1 MTLLELTQLLRKRLK
16 VVIALPLVCALAA
29 AVFCFGFMPDT
40 YTSSTSMYVLTKS
53 ADEQGSVSNADLS
66 ASQMLTNDVASLI
79 TSDRV
84 LKDAAASVNMK
95 SLADY
100 DIKVTSETTTRVLSV
115 SVTGADAQSTSII
128 ANALAKSVSK
138 VAQDVMDVQSVNVID
153 EAAVPEDPS
162 GPNRALYTLIAL
174 FGGLFVAIALVVLRD
189 MMNTKVRGAD
199 DLEKLLDLPVIG
211 RIPSVKGGE

>member
-1 MTLLELTQLLRKRLK
+1 MTLLDLIQLLRKRLK
-16 VVIALPLVCALAA
+16 VVIALPLACALAA
-29 AVFCFGFMPDT
+29 AAFCFGFMPDT
-40 YTSSTSMYVLTKS
+40 YTASTSMYVLTKS
-53 ADEQGSVSNADLS
+53 GNNQGSVSNADLS

-100 DIKVTSETTTRVLSV
+100 DIKVSSETTTRVLSV
-115 SVTGADAQSTSII
+115 SVTGADAQSTSVI

-138 VAQDVMDVQSVNVID
+138 VAQEVMDVQSVNVID
-153 EAAVPEDPS
+153 EAATPEDPS
-162 GPNRALYTLIAL
+162 GPNRMLYTLIAL
-174 FGGLFVAIALVVLRD
+174 LGGLFAAVALVVLRD